1 LDEETQS
8 NLSEE
13 NIVNEES
20 KEIPQ
25 SSLIDETV
33 KFISEAPKESFQQ
46 PNPPA
51 VPADLQ
57 AITGKLRQLEQWVG
71 KISMAGPG
79 SGEVRLKYLDDIDRS
94 SIGENKHLA
103 YNAAT
108 DTFFFETVTSSEPQ
122 VKSNW
127 TETDTNSVAFIL
139 NKPVLA
145 NVAISGDYNDLAN
158 TPVLANVAIS
168 GDYNDLANTPVLA
181 NVAISG
187 DYADLSNTPTISSI
201 VLIDDGYTTNI
212 ADNTISVVNLPANT
226 AIGPIEQ
233 LSFNTNH
240 THQEERV
247 PGTLCWDPSDNT
259 LNLTHPNDV
268 VQQIGQE
275 SYMLIRNKTGNTI
288 LNGEVIRFAGAEM
301 NGTAR
306 MLGAQFLADGT
317 YPSLYL
323 VGIAT
328 SDIAANTDGFVTVT
342 GKVRDLNTTGNTVG
356 ETWYSGNIL
365 YANPTIPGAL
375 TRNKPTA
382 PNNVVPMAAVLRVH
396 ETEGEIFVR
405 PTIEQEQSYGRFSV
419 TSDVSVSAT
428 NTANVV
434 YFDTV
439 DISRGVIRVAENHS
453 QLQVQESGLY
463 QIDISAQ
470 VDATGGGFSSGTM
483 FMWIRVNGE
492 DRPNSTRR
500 QGVLGSA
507 PSQNIGYAVV
517 MSLNYNDIV
526 QLAYAG
532 DSTALRFDSAT
543 ATAFCPSTA
552 SVKVGIT
559 QIQL

>member
-1 LDEETQS
+1 MKNLKEKQLLVNFAKALGQEPDPKLLEELNFLENLKNKTVKSIQDTPIFKSSLDEGNRS
-8 NLSEE
+8 NLPEE
-13 NIVNEES
+13 NPTKEES

-79 SGEVRLKYLDDIDRS
+79 SGEVKLRFLDDIDRS
-94 SIGENKHLA
+94 TIGPNKHLA
-103 YNAAT
+103 YSNVT
-108 DTFFFETVTSSEPQ
+108 GKFFFEDVAAGSE
-122 VKSNW
+122 
-127 TETDTNSVAFIL
+127 I
-139 NKPVLA
+139 
-145 NVAISGDYNDLAN
+145 IG
-158 TPVLANVAIS
+158 
-168 GDYNDLANTPVLA
+168 
-181 NVAISG
+181 
-187 DYADLSNTPTISSI
+187 
-201 VLIDDGYTTNI
+201 DGYTIDIDGPNG
-212 ADNTISVVNLPANT
+212 NVISVVNLPANT
-226 AIGPIEQ
+226 AIGPVEQ

-419 TSDVSVSAT
+419 TSDVSVSVT

-453 QLQVQESGLY
+453 QLQVLESGLY
-463 QIDISAQ
+463 QIDINAQ
-470 VDATGGGFSSGTM
+470 IDATGGGFSSGTM
-483 FMWIRVNGE
+483 FMWVRVNDG
-492 DRPNSTRR
+492 DIPNSTRR

-507 PSQNIGYAVV
+507 PSQNIGYTVV

-552 SVKVGIT
+552 AVKVGIT